1 MMNLEE
7 KRKKLR
13 EAIAALTK
21 PINGQYPRPWM
32 VHGDPAAAEVFIV
45 GKNPGFT
52 VLEQDAKN
60 HREFLDAMFNCD
72 APGRCY
78 ELIKNSHDRRT
89 RKART
94 RPNLDCLRAHLSHE
108 GVTKVMET
116 NVICYATKMRDDLRW
131 EEHKGGTERGTEIF
145 DAVLNIIRPRVMVVY
160 GVDAA
165 KWLGKAM
172 SGRGRKVNLPRPVYK
187 PEFALRRESVDP
199 GWGRT
204 VDILVIPSLALPEW
218 NKWCSQAETA
228 FPVIARTVAE
238 ILRGDRTVSL

>member
-1 MMNLEE
+1 MMNPDE
-7 KRKKLR
+7 KREKLR

-60 HREFLDAMFNCD
+60 HQEFLDAMFNCD

-94 RPNLDCLRAHLSHE
+94 RPNLNLFRDHLKRK

-116 NVICYATKMRDDLRW
+116 NVICYATPMSKDLRRD
-131 EEHKGGTERGTEIF
+131 EHKGGVQRGKQIF
-145 DAVLNIIRPRVMVVY
+145 RAVLDGIQPKVLAVF
-160 GVDAA
+160 GVSAA
-165 KWLGKAM
+165 KELGKAL
-172 SGRGRKVNLPRPVYK
+172 GHPLPRPV
-187 PEFALRRESVDP
+187 PEPEPESVKTA
-199 GWGRT
+199 WGE
-204 VDILVIPSLALPEW
+204 VNVLVIPCLAPPEW